1 MPIARLRPGLSFELA
16 PSAAV
21 HPLRTDVA
29 CMVGTV
35 ARRRRGSARVPE
47 MQPLPEV
54 LLRWLLTNSVL
65 QVGGVALARLRVSLD
80 SVARFIDSLVARES
94 ATARDALKAFLQA
107 QLMATGAQ
115 ATANALL
122 KDCRELTP
130 LSEALVEDLRLRG
143 FQPRSLLGTNELAAW
158 LRVQRLHNLPV
169 ALESFESFDAMF
181 AWDKRGIRTGVPQ
194 PGDPVLAT
202 PLGVAIRAF
211 FGEGGRR
218 VYVVRTGDPSAVFD
232 AATTRFAACFP
243 SAAADHVDRCAQLPG
258 VRAGLPAGAM
268 AAPQPA
274 TLSAA
279 DWVGL
284 EHVYGLAD
292 VNFALL
298 PDLGCACAQTLPAQL
313 PPPEVVAAP
322 ESFADCLAEAV
333 PDDEPAGRRLSSPR
347 LDANGLQ
354 LWRQLLTRALA
365 LLDNNGRAF
374 HRRDIQLLSS
384 LPLAANDR
392 DLPTAMSWIPWMA
405 QAGWLTP
412 EGDDAL
418 LSDRLQLAYPW
429 IRTVDSADA
438 QGDVEAPEG
447 SLAGLLA
454 RSAIERGSY
463 RSAATQ
469 PLYRFHGS
477 EPSLAWTQATQ
488 YAHASPLGELT
499 LAQRVCL
506 LGPSP
511 RGPQL
516 LSDVSCSDD
525 ARTRQASV
533 RRLVNVV
540 IQAAR
545 NAGDEFAFESSGE
558 ALWARVR
565 ARLSDLMRV
574 LLAGGAL
581 STDGIPFAVR
591 CGRDT
596 MQQNDLDAGRLIA
609 RIEFQPAQ
617 PIQRI
622 VVVLNL
628 RDAAAAQ
635 TLAMAA

>member
-29 CMVGTV
+29 FMAGTV
-35 ARRRRGSARVPE
+35 ARRRNGAATAGL
-47 MQPLPEV
+47 QPLPIV
-54 LLRWLLTNSVL
+54 LMRWLLANNIG
-65 QVGGVALARLRVSLD
+65 QVGGVALGRLRVSLE
-80 SVARFIDSLVARES
+80 SVARFIDSLVALES
-94 ATARDALKAFLQA
+94 GAAQDSLKQFLLA
-107 QLMATGAQ
+107 QLTATGAQ
-115 ATANALL
+115 ANADALL

-130 LSEALVEDLRLRG
+130 LSDALVEDLRLRG

-158 LRVQRLHNLPV
+158 LRVQRLFNLPV
-169 ALESFESFDAMF
+169 VLESFEAFDTLF
-181 AWDKRGIRTGVPQ
+181 AWDRRGIRNSAVQ
-194 PGDPVLAT
+194 AGDPVLAT
-202 PLGVAIRAF
+202 ALGVAVRAF

-218 VYVVRTGDPSAVFD
+218 LYVVRTGDPGAVFD
-232 AATTRFAACFP
+232 TAVSRFVACFP
-243 SAAADHVDRCAQLPG
+243 SIATERVDRCAQLPG
-258 VRAGLPAGAM
+258 VRSGMSAAM
-268 AAPQPA
+268 LTVPQPA
-274 TLSAA
+274 ALSAA

-284 EHVYGLAD
+284 EHVYGLPD

-298 PDLGCACAQTLPAQL
+298 PDLVDACAQTLPAQL
-313 PPPEVVAAP
+313 PPPEVVSAP
-322 ESFADCLAEAV
+322 EAFADCVAEAL
-333 PDDEPAGRRLSSPR
+333 PADEPAGRRLSPPR
-347 LDANGLQ
+347 LDADGLQ
-354 LWRQLLTRALA
+354 LWRQLLTRAVA
-365 LLDNNGRAF
+365 LLDNSGRAF
-374 HRRDIQLLSS
+374 HRRDIQLIASQ
-384 LPLAANDR
+384 PLTANDK
-392 DLPTAMSWIPWMA
+392 DLPTATSWIPWMA

-412 EGDDAL
+412 EGSDAL

-429 IRTVDSADA
+429 LRTGNSADA
-438 QGDVEAPEG
+438 QGGAEAPEG

-463 RSAATQ
+463 RSAALQ
-469 PLYRFHGS
+469 PLRRFQAS
-477 EPSLAWTQATQ
+477 EPSLPWTEATQ
-488 YAHASPLGELT
+488 HAYATLLGELT

-511 RGPQL
+511 GGPRL

-540 IQAAR
+540 IQASR

-581 STDGIPFAVR
+581 STDGTPFTVR

-596 MQQNDLDAGRLIA
+596 MRQNDLDAGRLIA
-609 RIEFQPAQ
+609 QIEFQPAQ

-635 TLAMAA
+635 AMALAA